1 MYFAHSSKDP
11 SKGDWQPL
19 AQHLSEVAELAA
31 LFAEPCGCERAA
43 RIAGLL
49 HDLGKYHRDFQRRLD
64 GDAIRVEHSIAGAA
78 LILSLAEKPRE
89 KAVAE
94 LIAHAIAGHHAGLP
108 DRIGDA
114 SSLSEQLQTSDL
126 ASVDPAWRL
135 ELAVDAC
142 NLAPA
147 FAFKSQINGAF
158 RLSFLGRML
167 FSCLVDADFKDTE
180 AFYNRIEGR
189 TADRSWPE
197 LTKLLP
203 SLIDR
208 LDVKLTCKAE
218 RGGDT
223 PVNGLRQ
230 RVLASVRCKAT
241 EAPGLFTLTVPTGGG
256 KTLTSLAFALDHA
269 RVHGMRRVI
278 YAIPFTSVIDQTAGI
293 FRDLFGE
300 DVVLE
305 HHSAIDEEK
314 TNCRAS
320 RDKLRLA
327 MEDWAAPVVVTT
339 TVQLFE
345 SLFSARPS
353 RCRKLHNIAGSV
365 IVLDE
370 AQTLPRH
377 LLIPILRAIEEL
389 AGNYGCTVVLC
400 TATQPALGLRDGFPG
415 LPLDGRELAPN
426 PADLARELR
435 RTRLEF
441 AGPTD
446 NAALVEALSREQ
458 QTLVIVNSRAH
469 ALDLYREAV
478 AAGLEG
484 VLHLTTR
491 QYAVHRRQILE
502 DVRSRLR
509 CSRPCRL
516 IATSLI
522 KAGVDVDF
530 PRVFR
535 AEVGLDQIA
544 QAAGR
549 CNREGL
555 RDQNESIVTIFE
567 PVGYTVPR
575 EIEGLIGDFQRIKNK
590 HADLFMPAAIQD
602 YFEEVFWR
610 AGPKL
615 DREGIL
621 NKFSID
627 ATGTNFAYR
636 TVGEEFRM
644 IESGLLPVI
653 VPRDATAAKEDKT
666 AAKAIADLSN
676 PKIPSGKVARQL
688 QGYIVQLPPKARA
701 LLMANGHVTLEAEG
715 IRGDQFAVLR
725 AHHLYKP
732 DCGLVW
738 EDGDLLGDDQTFI

>member
-1 MYFAHSSKDP
+1 MYFAHSSNDA

-31 LFAEPCGCERAA
+31 LFAKPCGCERAA

-49 HDLGKYHRDFQRRLD
+49 HDLGKYHRDFQRRLS
-64 GDAIRVEHSIAGAA
+64 GDTIRVEHSIAGAA

-94 LIAHAIAGHHAGLP
+94 LIAYAIAGHHAGLL
-108 DRIGDA
+108 DRIGDV
-114 SSLSEQLQTSDL
+114 SSLDERLQRENLSHL
-126 ASVDPAWRL
+126 DPAWRS
-135 ELAVDAC
+135 ELAID
-142 NLAPA
+142 LTDLTPA
-147 FAFKSQINGAF
+147 ISFKNKEAAEFG
-158 RLSFLGRML
+158 LSFLGRML

-189 TADRSWPE
+189 TPDRSWPE
-197 LTKLLP
+197 LKKLLP
-203 SLIDR
+203 SLSNR
-208 LDVKLTCKAE
+208 LDVELERKAE

-223 PVNGLRQ
+223 PVNRLRR
-230 RVLASVRCKAT
+230 RVLASVRSKAT
-241 EAPGLFTLTVPTGGG
+241 KAPGLFTLTVPTGGG

-269 RVHGMRRVI
+269 RAHGMRRII

-293 FRDLFGE
+293 FRDLFGD

-314 TNCRAS
+314 ANCRAS

-353 RCRKLHNIAGSV
+353 RCRKLHNVAGSV
-365 IVLDE
+365 IILDE

-389 AGNYGCTVVLC
+389 AANYGCTIVLC
-400 TATQPALGLRDGFPG
+400 TATQPALGLREGFPG
-415 LPLDGRELAPN
+415 LPLDGRELAPD
-426 PADLARELR
+426 PAGLARDLR
-435 RTRLEF
+435 RTTLEF
-441 AGPTD
+441 AGPMD
-446 NAALVEALSREQ
+446 NAALVDALSREQ

-469 ALDLYREAV
+469 ALDLYRDAV
-478 AAGLEG
+478 AAGLNG

-491 QYAVHRRQILE
+491 HYAVHRRKILE
-502 DVRSRLR
+502 DVRARLKQR
-509 CSRPCRL
+509 RPCRL

-522 KAGVDVDF
+522 EAGVDVDF

-535 AEVGLDQIA
+535 AEAGLDQIA

-549 CNREGL
+549 CNREGAL
-555 RDQNESIVTIFE
+555 DPDGSVVTVFKPE
-567 PVGYTVPR
+567 GYTVPR
-575 EIEGLIGDFQRIKNK
+575 EIAGLIGDFQRIKDK
-590 HADLFMPAAIQD
+590 HADLFVPAAIQD

-610 AGPKL
+610 VGGGL

-621 NKFSID
+621 KKFRVD

-636 TVGEEFRM
+636 SVGEAFRM

-653 VPRDATAAKEDKT
+653 VPGDEVAAT
-666 AAKAIADLSN
+666 AIADLGN
-676 PKIPSGKVARQL
+676 RALPSGKLARLL
-688 QGYIVQLPPKARA
+688 QGYIVQVPPKARA

-715 IRGDQFAVLR
+715 IRSDQFAVLR

>member
-1 MYFAHSSKDP
+1 MYFAHSSNDA

-31 LFAEPCGCERAA
+31 LFAGPCGCERAA

-49 HDLGKYHRDFQRRLD
+49 HDLGKYDRDFQRRLE

-94 LIAHAIAGHHAGLP
+94 LIAHVIAGHHAGLP

-114 SSLSEQLQTSDL
+114 SSLDERLQRDNL
-126 ASVDPAWRL
+126 IRLDPAWRS
-135 ELAVDAC
+135 ELAID
-142 NLAPA
+142 LTDLTPA
-147 FAFKSQINGAF
+147 ISFKSKEAAEFG
-158 RLSFLGRML
+158 LSFLGRML

-180 AFYNRIEGR
+180 AFYSRIEGR

-208 LDVKLTCKAE
+208 LDMELARKAE

-223 PVNGLRQ
+223 PVNRLRQ
-230 RVLASVRCKAT
+230 RVLASVRSKST

-256 KTLTSLAFALDHA
+256 KTLTSLALALDHA
-269 RVHGMRRVI
+269 RAHGMRRII

-293 FRDLFGE
+293 FRDLFGD

-314 TNCRAS
+314 TNCRAG

-327 MEDWAAPVVVTT
+327 MEDWAAPLVVTT

-377 LLIPILRAIEEL
+377 LLIPTMRAIEEL
-389 AGNYGCTVVLC
+389 AANYGCTVVLC
-400 TATQPALGLRDGFPG
+400 TATQPALGLRDGFRG
-415 LPLDGRELAPN
+415 LPLDGRELAPD
-426 PADLARELR
+426 PAGLARELR
-435 RTRLEF
+435 RTKLEF
-441 AGPTD
+441 AGPMD
-446 NAALVEALSREQ
+446 NAALVDALSGQ
-458 QTLVIVNSRAH
+458 DQALVIVNSRAH

-478 AAGLEG
+478 AAGLDG

-491 QYAVHRRQILE
+491 HYAVHRRQILE
-502 DVRSRLR
+502 DVRARLR
-509 CSRPCRL
+509 KGLPCRL
-516 IATSLI
+516 VATSLI
-522 KAGVDVDF
+522 EAGVDVDF

-535 AEVGLDQIA
+535 AEAGLDQLA

-549 CNREGL
+549 CNREGT
-555 RDQNESIVTIFE
+555 RDF
-567 PVGYTVPR
+567 GR
-575 EIEGLIGDFQRIKNK
+575 ERRHGF
-590 HADLFMPAAIQD
+590 
-602 YFEEVFWR
+602 R
-610 AGPKL
+610 AGRL
-615 DREGIL
+615 HNASRDRG
-621 NKFSID
+621 
-627 ATGTNFAYR
+627 AYR
-636 TVGEEFRM
+636 RFRAH
-644 IESGLLPVI
+644 EKQARRSLRAGSHSGLLRGGI
-653 VPRDATAAKEDKT
+653 
-666 AAKAIADLSN
+666 L
-676 PKIPSGKVARQL
+676 ARGRRARPGEYSQE
-688 QGYIVQLPPKARA
+688 VQR
-701 LLMANGHVTLEAEG
+701 
-715 IRGDQFAVLR
+715 
-725 AHHLYKP
+725 
-732 DCGLVW
+732 
-738 EDGDLLGDDQTFI
+738 

>member
-1 MYFAHSSKDP
+1 MYFAHSSNDA

-19 AQHLSEVAELAA
+19 AEHLSEVAELAA
-31 LFAEPCGCERAA
+31 LFAGPCGCKRAA

-49 HDLGKYHRDFQRRLD
+49 HDLGKYHRDFQRRLE

-94 LIAHAIAGHHAGLP
+94 LIAHVIAGHHAGLP

-114 SSLSEQLQTSDL
+114 SSLDERLQRDNLSHL
-126 ASVDPAWRL
+126 DPAWRNEIAIDL
-135 ELAVDAC
+135 TDLT
-142 NLAPA
+142 PGIS
-147 FAFKSQINGAF
+147 FKNKEAAEFG
-158 RLSFLGRML
+158 LSFLGRML

-189 TADRSWPE
+189 TPDRSWPE
-197 LTKLLP
+197 LKKLLP
-203 SLIDR
+203 SLMDR
-208 LDVKLTCKAE
+208 LDVELARKTE

-223 PVNGLRQ
+223 PVNRLRQ

-269 RVHGMRRVI
+269 RVHGMRRII

-293 FRDLFGE
+293 FRDLFGD

-389 AGNYGCTVVLC
+389 AANYGCTVVLC
-400 TATQPALGLRDGFPG
+400 TATQPALGLREGFPG
-415 LPLDGRELAPN
+415 LPLDDGRELAPD
-426 PADLARELR
+426 PAGLARELR

-441 AGPTD
+441 AGPMD
-446 NAALVEALSREQ
+446 NAALVDSLSREH

-469 ALDLYREAV
+469 ALDLYRDAV
-478 AAGLEG
+478 AAGLDG

-491 QYAVHRRQILE
+491 HYAVHRRKILE
-502 DVRSRLR
+502 DVRARLKQR
-509 CSRPCRL
+509 RPCRL

-522 KAGVDVDF
+522 EAGVDVDF

-535 AEVGLDQIA
+535 AEAGLDQIA

-549 CNREGL
+549 CNREGT
-555 RDQNESIVTIFE
+555 RNPDGSVVTVFKPE
-567 PVGYTVPR
+567 GYTIPR
-575 EIEGLIGDFQRIKNK
+575 EIAGLIGDFQRIKDK
-590 HADLFMPAAIQD
+590 HADLFMPAAIQE

-615 DREGIL
+615 DRERIL
-621 NKFSID
+621 KKFRLD
-627 ATGTNFAYR
+627 TTGTNFAYR
-636 TVGEEFRM
+636 SAGDAFRM

-653 VPRDATAAKEDKT
+653 VQGDATAAKP
-666 AAKAIADLSN
+666 IADLSN
-676 PKIPSGKVARQL
+676 PKIPSGKLARQL
-688 QGYIVQLPPKARA
+688 QGYIVQVPPKARA

-725 AHHLYKP
+725 APYLYTKEI
-732 DCGLVW
+732 GLIW
-738 EDGDLLGDDQTFI
+738 EDAAYIALENSVI

>member
-1 MYFAHSSKDP
+1 MYFAHSSNDA

-31 LFAEPCGCERAA
+31 LFAGPCGCERAA

-49 HDLGKYHRDFQRRLD
+49 HDIGKYHRDFQRRLD
-64 GDAIRVEHSIAGAA
+64 GDTIRVEHSIAGAA
-78 LILSLAEKPRE
+78 LILSLSEKTRE

-94 LIAHAIAGHHAGLP
+94 LIAYVIAGHHAGLP

-114 SSLSEQLQTSDL
+114 SSLDERLQRDDL
-126 ASVDPAWRL
+126 RRLDPAWRS
-135 ELAVDAC
+135 ELAIDLTDLTA
-142 NLAPA
+142 AIS
-147 FAFKSQINGAF
+147 FKNKEAAEFG
-158 RLSFLGRML
+158 LSFLGRML

-180 AFYNRIEGR
+180 AFYSRIEGR
-189 TADRSWPE
+189 TPDRSWPE
-197 LTKLLP
+197 LKKLLP
-203 SLIDR
+203 SLINR
-208 LDVKLTCKAE
+208 LDMELARKAQ

-223 PVNGLRQ
+223 PVNRLRQ

-241 EAPGLFTLTVPTGGG
+241 EVPGLFTLTVPTGGG

-269 RVHGMRRVI
+269 RVHGMRRII

-293 FRDLFGE
+293 FRDLFG
-300 DVVLE
+300 DDAVLE

-314 TNCRAS
+314 VHSRAS

-389 AGNYGCTVVLC
+389 AANYGCTVVLC
-400 TATQPALGLRDGFPG
+400 TATQPALGLREGFPG
-415 LPLDGRELAPN
+415 LLLDGRELAPD
-426 PADLARELR
+426 PTGLARELR

-441 AGPTD
+441 AGPMD
-446 NAALVEALSREQ
+446 NAALVDALSREQ

-478 AAGLEG
+478 AAGLDG

-491 QYAVHRRQILE
+491 HYAVHRRKILE
-502 DVRSRLR
+502 DVRGRLKQR
-509 CSRPCRL
+509 RPCRL

-522 KAGVDVDF
+522 EAGVDVDF

-535 AEVGLDQIA
+535 AEAGLDQIA

-549 CNREGL
+549 CNREGS
-555 RDQNESIVTIFE
+555 RDPDGSAVTVFK
-567 PVGYTVPR
+567 PKGYTVPR
-575 EIEGLIGDFQRIKNK
+575 EIAGLIGDFQRIKDK
-590 HADLFMPAAIQD
+590 HADLFMPAAIRD

-615 DREGIL
+615 DRESIL
-621 NKFSID
+621 KKFRID
-627 ATGTNFAYR
+627 ATGTNFSYR
-636 TVGEEFRM
+636 SAGDAFRM

-653 VPRDATAAKEDKT
+653 VPDDDATAT
-666 AAKAIADLSN
+666 KAIAGLDNSA
-676 PKIPSGKVARQL
+676 IPSGKLARQL
-688 QGYIVQLPPKARA
+688 QGYIVQVPPKARA

-725 AHHLYKP
+725 APHLYKT